1 MPTTDQTPPPQQ
13 TRPEY
18 VGVLVELLA
27 AFQRIPQKYCL
38 VCKAKICLG
47 IEAHQPGCPLRRAV
61 LLGIIKRLPRS
72 FSLTAREPTE
82 REPGLDIR
90 VRRIHSC

>member
-47 IEAHQPGCPLRRAV
+47 IEAHQPGCPLRRAFALV
-61 LLGIIKRLPRS
+61 NAAQQK
-72 FSLTAREPTE
+72 
-82 REPGLDIR
+82 
-90 VRRIHSC
+90 